1 MLLFLVSIKVLYRDG
16 IYILV
21 MTKLK
26 NVYTLRVKLGFSFSF
41 LYNLK
46 FKARS
51 FKDFIAI
58 VFKIRLFENLVR
70 QGITF
75 APF

>member
-1 MLLFLVSIKVLYRDG
+1 MLLFWCRQKVFYRDG

-21 MTKLK
+21 LTKLK
-26 NVYTLRVKLGFSFSF
+26 NVCTLRVKLGFSFSF

-70 QGITF
+70 QGTIF